1 MISYTEP
8 RLLVH
13 GPDLEGDNGVFL
25 SGVYFPVPS
34 LCLTSWSTEQFELTR
49 VETETL
55 KCSGEWAPEWTS
67 NRLSPC
73 ASLLIRERPPQHH
86 ALTSY
91 WPELGHRAIFKSQGR
106 LEKTVS
112 GVSRHFPGGQTL
124 PLGRRGKGMA
134 AGLHSS

>member
-1 MISYTEP
+1 M
-8 RLLVH
+8 LLAH
-13 GPDLEGDNGVFL
+13 GPDLQEDNGVFL
-25 SGVYFPVPS
+25 SGVDFPLP
-34 LCLTSWSTEQFELTR
+34 Q
-49 VETETL
+49 
-55 KCSGEWAPEWTS
+55 WTS

-73 ASLLIRERPPQHH
+73 ASLFIRERAPQHH

-112 GVSRHFPGGQTL
+112 GVSRHFPGGQALTL
-124 PLGRRGKGMA
+124 ARRGKGMA

>member
-1 MISYTEP
+1 MEP
-8 RLLVH
+8 MLLVH
-13 GPDLEGDNGVFL
+13 SPDLQEDNGVFL
-25 SGVYFPVPS
+25 SGVDFPLPS
-34 LCLTSWSTEQFELTR
+34 LCLTNWSTEQFELTR

-67 NRLSPC
+67 NRPSPC
-73 ASLLIRERPPQHH
+73 ASLFISERAPQRH

-112 GVSRHFPGGQTL
+112 GVSRHFPGGQPLTL
-124 PLGRRGKGMA
+124 ARRGQGMA